1 MWKLLVASVH
11 GRGRQLRGLAA
22 WSVVQAL
29 PILLSGRLVAQ
40 ALDHGF
46 LAHRTTVGFAWLAV
60 LGVSMLVGAWGA
72 RQTYVRLAAIV
83 EPFRDELVA
92 LSVKSAVRRSTATGA
107 SPETATVARLTQHV
121 EITREAYASVFMVV
135 QTFLVSA
142 VSAILGLLALI
153 PQVLVLVVPPL
164 VVGLGLFFAVL
175 ARTASRQRAS
185 LLADEDIAEVTSGL
199 ATGLRDVVACGAEDA
214 VAASAGRHIDEQAR
228 ATRRVAV
235 FTAMQTLAVAVGGW
249 LPIVLILVFGSWL
262 TGHGATTGA
271 ILGALT
277 YVLQGVQPAL
287 ESLIRGIGTNGLW
300 LLVSLERLVE
310 ATEVPDGEGA
320 IVASSDGET
329 PRPTGRDLE
338 VRGVTFRYGPWAD
351 PVIDGLDLVV
361 PD

>member
-1 MWKLLVASVH
+1 MRKLLVASVR
-11 GRGRQLRGLAA
+11 GRGSQLRGLAA

-46 LAHRTTVGFAWLAV
+46 LAHRTTVGFVWLAV

-214 VAASAGRHIDEQAR
+214 VAASAGRHIDEQKIVR
-228 ATRRVAV
+228 AGLHIA
-235 FTAMQTLAVAVGGW
+235 LADPA
-249 LPIVLILVFGSWL
+249 I
-262 TGHGATTGA
+262 TGA
-271 ILGALT
+271 IRVGRILALRWI
-277 YVLQGVQPAL
+277 A
-287 ESLIRGIGTNGLW
+287 
-300 LLVSLERLVE
+300 
-310 ATEVPDGEGA
+310 
-320 IVASSDGET
+320 
-329 PRPTGRDLE
+329 
-338 VRGVTFRYGPWAD
+338 
-351 PVIDGLDLVV
+351 
-361 PD
+361 